1 LTKTVARF
9 LFTLWPFPGHVHP
22 NLAIAHA
29 LRARGHDAAFYT
41 GDSIRSSLVSEGFDC
56 FPFMSVDESG
66 VTKTVSTLDSLSL
79 DWRSPRRRKA
89 LLVEWL
95 LGTVDAQLADLRTI
109 LDVWRPDVL
118 VCDPAM
124 WGPLLVLQESEQIP
138 LAIMSYV
145 AACMLPGPDGPIV
158 GLPLPRARSVFG
170 RMGRF
175 VLRGVA
181 DLVSAD
187 VRRAAGRVRQRYGLS
202 PLHTSVTAFAGQMP
216 LYLVPSTPAYD
227 RQRHDLPATVQ
238 YVGPCQRDKPSTD
251 ATPSWLRNLSRANP
265 VVYVTEGTMHAKE
278 PILLRAALKG
288 LASVPVDVVATTGRH
303 RAVCDLGLDP
313 VPSNARVEQW
323 IPHSDVLPRA
333 DVVVTTG
340 GTGTVLATVSSGT
353 PLVIVPMA
361 WDQPENAW
369 RVVEAGAGL
378 RLPPRECKPDRIRG
392 AVRRVLDEPSFRKNA
407 QRLAKDFAR
416 YGGAAQAATLL
427 EDLAIL
433 SARPPAARKTLS
445 YSGSLRLPP
454 GIGSRAV
461 HFQRAGS

>member
-1 LTKTVARF
+1 VARF

-29 LRARGHDAAFYT
+29 LRKRGHDAAFYT
-41 GDSIRSSLVSEGFDC
+41 GDSIRPSLVSEGFDC
-56 FPFMSVDESG
+56 FPFVSVHESR
-66 VTKTVSTLDSLSL
+66 VTAMVLTLDSLSL

-95 LGTVDAQLADLRTI
+95 LGTVDAQLADLRSI

-145 AACMLPGPDGPIV
+145 AACMLPGPDGPVV
-158 GLPLPRARSVFG
+158 GMPLPRARSLPG
-170 RMGRF
+170 RMGRL
-175 VLRGVA
+175 VIRGVA
-181 DLVSAD
+181 DLVSRD
-187 VRRAAGRVRQRYGLS
+187 VRQAAGRLRQRYGLS
-202 PLHTSVTAFAGQMP
+202 PLHVSVTAFAGQMP
-216 LYLVPSTPAYD
+216 LYLVPSTPEYD
-227 RQRHDLPATVQ
+227 RQRRDLPPTVQ
-238 YVGPCQRDKPSTD
+238 YVGPCQWDEPSTA
-251 ATPSWLRNLSRANP
+251 ATPSWLKNLPRANP

-278 PILLRAALKG
+278 PLLLRAALKG
-288 LASVPVDVVATTGRH
+288 LASLPVDVIATTGRH

-333 DVVVTTG
+333 NVVVTTG

-369 RVVEAGAGL
+369 RIVEAGAGL
-378 RLPPRECKPDRIRG
+378 RLPPGECTPDRIRG
-392 AVRRVLDEPSFRKNA
+392 AVQRVLSEPSFRKNA
-407 QRLAKDFAR
+407 ERLEKDFAR
-416 YGGAAQAATLL
+416 YGGAVQAATLL

-433 SARPPAARKTLS
+433 SAPRSRVQKKLSNSGPHKVRPAMGGRAMHPERARS
-445 YSGSLRLPP
+445 
-454 GIGSRAV
+454 
-461 HFQRAGS
+461 